1 MPAGGKEPLC
11 GKTAPEVPAVQDN
24 RYSRRGKHSQRDP
37 SYADA
42 AVAAVADPLD
52 DDEVSDDFAGDEGA
66 LPSEPD
72 EVPAGFAAGLLPVS
86 TDEELARE
94 SVR

>member
-1 MPAGGKEPLC
+1 M
-11 GKTAPEVPAVQDN
+11 QDN
-24 RYSRRGKHSQRDP
+24 RNSRRGKYSQRDP
-37 SYADA
+37 SYAEA
-42 AVAAVADPLD
+42 AVAAVADPFADDDD
-52 DDEVSDDFAGDEGA
+52 DDEVPDDFAGVEGA

-72 EVPAGFAAGLLPVS
+72 EVPAGLAAGLLPVS